1 MGIFLRNIEEHID
14 KTIAKQHDIVRDIV
28 TEIVATPIELSPVD
42 TGNFVSNWLLGL
54 NGNIPWGVTGIKNQ
68 DKEYNVVRVTSRI
81 PNDAANHTYTLVNN
95 TSYAQALEDG
105 NGTGRPHSKQARFGM
120 IGLTTLMAPEII
132 RRVLA
137 SYK

>member
-1 MGIFLRNIEEHID
+1 MGIFLRNIEKHID
-14 KTIAKQHDIVRDIV
+14 ATIAKQHNIVRDIV
-28 TEIVATPIELSPVD
+28 TEIVAHPIELSPVD

-54 NGNIPWGVTGIKNQ
+54 NNNIPWGVTGIKNQ
-68 DKEYNVVRVTSRI
+68 DKEYNVLRVTSRI

-95 TSYAQALEDG
+95 TSYAKALEEG
-105 NGTGRPHSKQARFGM
+105 HSRTQAPLGM
-120 IGLTTLMAPEII
+120 IGLTTLRAPEII